1 MVKQFLD
8 AAGRSGK
15 PPNPFARFFAMSVT
29 HDVIIV
35 GAGPAGATAA
45 QVLAQKG
52 VTVLL
57 LDKAEFPRDKLCAGL
72 LTWKAVDVLE
82 RVYGDTAEG
91 LLASGV
97 FDSASPGYRIR
108 FRERT
113 IASGEMFYPFHFTM
127 RRVFDKHLLDRAVRA
142 GAQARLGEAVTFVDP
157 ATGVVRLA
165 GGEAFRARH
174 IIGADGVASVARR
187 ACPFDA
193 AAWKHGMGGAMEF
206 YLPYD
211 DPRLAGAV
219 HEDLRAPYPT
229 VYAGFLRAGY
239 GWVFPHKE
247 KLAIGIGGHSLLH
260 GKEFRSKFR
269 DFLDFLGLPRELADA
284 SRGHGLPYGNYL
296 AKPWYGRVLLAGDA
310 AGLVETLFGEGI
322 YYALR
327 SGELAGEAVAD
338 ALTRGVAP
346 AVPYGK
352 GLRRDIL
359 PELVWS
365 RKLRRVLYASQSWGF
380 LPLFCF
386 VRGGGRLLGEMVHG
400 VRSYR
405 FLLRRAKGPQESG
418 CAGR

>member
-1 MVKQFLD
+1 
-8 AAGRSGK
+8 
-15 PPNPFARFFAMSVT
+15 MSIT
-29 HDVIIV
+29 HDVVIV

-45 QVLAQKG
+45 HVLAQKG

-82 RVYGDTAEG
+82 RVYGETPEA
-91 LLASGV
+91 LLATGV
-97 FDSASPGYRIR
+97 FDSAASGYRIR
-108 FRERT
+108 FRNRT
-113 IASGEMFYPFHFTM
+113 ISAGEMFYPFHFAM
-127 RRVFDKHLLDRAVRA
+127 RRAFDKHLLDRAVRA
-142 GAQARLGEAVTFVDP
+142 GAKARLGEAVAAVDP
-157 ATGVVRLA
+157 VAGVIRLA
-165 GGEAFRARH
+165 RGEEIRARH
-174 IIGADGVASVARR
+174 IIGADGVTSVVRR
-187 ACPFDA
+187 GCPFDG
-193 AAWKHGMGGAMEF
+193 AAWKAGLGGAMEL

-219 HEDLRAPYPT
+219 HEDLRASHPT

-247 KLAIGIGGHSLLH
+247 RLAIGIGGHSLLH
-260 GKEFRSKFR
+260 GREFRAKFR
-269 DFLDFLGLPRELADA
+269 EFLDFLGLPGELADA
-284 SRGHGLPYGNYL
+284 SKGHGLPYGNYL
-296 AKPWYGRVLLAGDA
+296 EKPWHGRALLVGDA

-327 SGELAGEAVAD
+327 SGELAGEAVAA
-338 ALTRGVAP
+338 ALTRGTDPTVS
-346 AVPYGK
+346 YGA

-380 LPLFCF
+380 MPLLCF

-405 FLLRRAKGPQESG
+405 FLLRRAKGPELDRTCRG
-418 CAGR
+418 